1 MIVVIALVL
10 LLLGTF
16 GTADAQLLF
25 DFSWTSTASF
35 STLVRVDRVEPDG
48 SITPYDQV
56 RIDGTRTGSGLLVL
70 APVADGEGRS
80 FSFSGTGG
88 SGSGTTLAG
97 GEILPGQLSFALP
110 PDVPVHLPGNANLS
124 GGFLALAG
132 PAQSPT
138 GLSISYF
145 EGASPHCQFG
155 CSSITFSGSGVR
167 HAAPVTAAEPSSIL
181 LVGLAMLTLA
191 RLRSR
196 RK

>member
-10 LLLGTF
+10 ILGTV
-16 GTADAQLLF
+16 GTAGAQMLF

-56 RIDGTRTGSGLLVL
+56 RIDGTRTGSGVL
-70 APVADGEGRS
+70 ALAPLADGEGSS
-80 FSFSGTGG
+80 FRFSGAGG
-88 SGSGTTLAG
+88 SGSGATLAG

-110 PDVPVHLPGNANLS
+110 PDVPVRLPGNANLS
-124 GGFLALAG
+124 GGFLMLAG

-145 EGASPHCQFG
+145 EGVSPHCQFG
-155 CSSITFSGSGVR
+155 CSSITFSGSGDR
-167 HAAPVTAAEPSSIL
+167 HAGSITAAEPSSML
-181 LVGLAMLTLA
+181 LVGIALLTLA

-196 RK
+196 RR

>member
-1 MIVVIALVL
+1 MIVVLALVL
-10 LLLGTF
+10 VLGTF

-35 STLVRVDRVEPDG
+35 STLVRVNRVEPDG
-48 SITPYDQV
+48 SITPFDQV

-70 APVADGEGRS
+70 APLADEEG
-80 FSFSGTGG
+80 FSFTFSGSGG

-124 GGFLALAG
+124 GGFLMLAG
-132 PAQSPT
+132 PAPSPT

-145 EGASPHCQFG
+145 EGVSPHCQFG

-167 HAAPVTAAEPSSIL
+167 HAGPVTAAEPSSML
-181 LVGLAMLTLA
+181 LVGIAMLTLA

-196 RK
+196 RR